1 MHTTEEAEPSL
12 PHISRAETKTAAM
25 PMMRAQV
32 IAIALFVPIV
42 AISLLPHVYL
52 WGVPDG
58 NPFPLSLIAALLGSI
73 VVHEGL
79 HGLGYYWSGASRA
92 NIEFGF
98 NWSGL
103 APYAHCSAPLRAT
116 PYRVAIALPGLVL
129 GVPPLLAGLGL
140 GSWWLTLYAFL
151 MLAAAGG
158 DALLL
163 WTLRKVPGNAW
174 TQDHPT
180 QMGCLVLGHASS
192 PVPPVLEPATE
203 NNLSAEKEDA
213 SASEADLSRRT
224 LLIILIVVT
233 LLGIGVGY
241 FAAPYL

>member
-1 MHTTEEAEPSL
+1 MHTTEEAEPSR
-12 PHISRAETKTAAM
+12 PHVSREEAKTAAM
-25 PMMRAQV
+25 PMRRAQV

-42 AISLLPHVYL
+42 AISLVPHVYL

-58 NPFPLSLIAALLGSI
+58 NPFPLSLVAALLGSI

-79 HGLGYYWSGASRA
+79 HGLGYYWGGANRA
-92 NIEFGF
+92 DIEFGF

-103 APYAHCSAPLRAT
+103 APYAHCSVPLRAT

-140 GSWWLTLYAFL
+140 GSWELTLYAFL

-163 WTLRKVPGNAW
+163 WTLRDVPGDAW

-192 PVPPVLEPATE
+192 LVPPVLEPARESDSSSEEE
-203 NNLSAEKEDA
+203 NTA
-213 SASEADLSRRT
+213 SSETGLSRRT
-224 LLIILIVVT
+224 LLAIFIVVT

-241 FAAPYL
+241 LAAPYL